1 MHGSDIAM
9 HEVILDG
16 QQVPG
21 QSGRHECLWYGVVDE
36 LLAQTSYSAD
46 I

>member
-9 HEVILDG
+9 HEVSLGG
-16 QQVPG
+16 QQVPE
-21 QSGRHECLWYGVVDE
+21 QSRRHECLQYGVADE

-46 I
+46 K